1 MIGGDNRRVV
11 VLHLDMAEKI
21 GRLEALLLSQI
32 DYWLER
38 THHFA
43 RGRFWV
49 YNTEAEWGRQLGVS
63 AASIKRA
70 AASLERQGLILRTR
84 LNGKA
89 YDRTL
94 SYSICYERLRDLG
107 FRAGRRGFFGVTEK
121 ADSWDRPE
129 EDGVFGDGQEDKLWA
144 MEI

>member
-1 MIGGDNRRVV
+1 MISGDKRRIV
-11 VLHLDMAEKI
+11 VLRLDVAEKV

-38 THHFA
+38 THHFYQ
-43 RGRFWV
+43 GRFWV

-63 AASIKRA
+63 VASIKRA
-70 AASLERQGLILRTR
+70 AASLEKQGLILRTR

-94 SYSICYERLRDLG
+94 SYTICYEKLRAWG
-107 FRAGRRGFFGVTEK
+107 FTAGRRGVIAREK
-121 ADSWDRPE
+121 PAVVWDRPDDE
-129 EDGVFGDGQEDKLWA
+129 AALVEREDDRWA
-144 MEI
+144 M